1 MGKFS
6 KFFSDL
12 YTGPDGESWA
22 FGRVHAVPVLLVGLT
37 APILAI
43 VRSSPEHPINLSEVG
58 LELGGVAAAV
68 GALAAITK
76 NLDGTKGSALS
87 TPTEGTP

>member
-1 MGKFS
+1 MKFT
-6 KFFSDL
+6 KFFRDL

-22 FGRVHAVPVLLVGLT
+22 FGRIHAVPVLLVGLA

-43 VRSSPEHPINLSEVG
+43 VRSSPEHPVSLSEVG

-68 GALAAITK
+68 AALAAITK
-76 NLDGTKGSALS
+76 NIDSPQGSALS
-87 TPTEGTP
+87 THV